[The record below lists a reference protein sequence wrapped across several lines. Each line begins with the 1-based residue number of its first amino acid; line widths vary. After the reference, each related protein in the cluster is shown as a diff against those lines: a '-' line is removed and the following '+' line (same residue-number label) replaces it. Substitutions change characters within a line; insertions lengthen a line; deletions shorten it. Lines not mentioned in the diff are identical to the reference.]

1 LSTRLV
7 FCMTSHARDERH
19 PLGRTSPRAVCGAS
33 WLLAIL
39 LVLILVAAPACRP
52 ERLLPAAGAPAAGS
66 AGAYQEGRV
75 VHVVDGDTI
84 DVQLGG
90 RRVRVRYIGINAPE
104 SADPRRPVECF
115 GREAAA
121 KNKELVDGKVVRL
134 ERDVSETDRYGRLLR
149 YVYVGELFVNA
160 ELVRLGYAQAVTYPP
175 DVKYQE
181 LFLTLER
188 EAREAGR
195 GLWGA
200 CRR

>member
-1 LSTRLV
+1 MDTLHILHTL
-7 FCMTSHARDERH
+7 ARR
-19 PLGRTSPRAVCGAS
+19 RCC
-33 WLLAIL
+33 LAGL
-39 LVLILVAAPACRP
+39 ALALCFTAAAACTPDSRVLPGG
-52 ERLLPAAGAPAAGS
+52 GAPAA
-66 AGAYQEGRV
+66 ARAAAIQEGRV

-84 DVQLGG
+84 DVLAGG

-104 SADPRRPVECF
+104 SVDPRRPVECF

-149 YVYVGELFVNA
+149 YVYVGDLFVNA

-181 LFLTLER
+181 LFLALER

>member
-1 LSTRLV
+1 MAYELHILHMLVLQRL
-7 FCMTSHARDERH
+7 RR
-19 PLGRTSPRAVCGAS
+19 LGFV
-33 WLLAIL
+33 LAITL
-39 LVLILVAAPACRP
+39 FFTAIPACMPDSGVWPGGNAP
-52 ERLLPAAGAPAAGS
+52 EGARSAAI
-66 AGAYQEGRV
+66 QEGRV

-84 DVQLGG
+84 DVQMGG

-121 KNKELVDGKVVRL
+121 KNKELVDGKMVRL
-134 ERDVSETDRYGRLLR
+134 ERDISETDRYGRLLR

-181 LFLTLER
+181 LFLALER
-188 EAREAGR
+188 EARAAGR

-200 CRR
+200 CHR

>member
-1 LSTRLV
+1 MSHTLVRQRSCLAGLVLALALV
-7 FCMTSHARDERH
+7 FT
-19 PLGRTSPRAVCGAS
+19 
-33 WLLAIL
+33 
-39 LVLILVAAPACRP
+39 AAPACMPDSRV
-52 ERLLPAAGAPAAGS
+52 LPGGSAPATAET
-66 AGAYQEGRV
+66 AAIQEGRV

-84 DVQLGG
+84 DVQVGG

-104 SADPRRPVECF
+104 SADPRRSVECF

-121 KNKELVDGKVVRL
+121 KNKELVDGKIVRL

-149 YVYVGELFVNA
+149 YVYVGDLFVNA

-181 LFLTLER
+181 LFLALER
-188 EAREAGR
+188 EARAAGR